1 MRASQPAIR
10 LSFAF
15 VLVALLVGCR
25 TTGGGRPSPP
35 ASIRNAAVDA
45 ALVDRQA
52 SAVNAVI
59 ANESDV
65 TSAPVATP
73 VASHCEQLVQPVS
86 LTEPNADE
94 LNTDELAEPIPQGVN
109 EQPAELQIDWL
120 VAEVLTRH
128 PDVRSAAA
136 AWRAAA
142 ERYPQEVALDDPMFG
157 SMLGPGSWGDPT
169 VDTAYMVEAS
179 QKLPWPGKRQL
190 RGNIA
195 QAEANAAYFDVG
207 EERLRIAEA
216 ARRAY
221 LEFFLAHRELAI
233 LSDSTSLL
241 QSFRQIA
248 QAKYESAEVEQ
259 QDVLL
264 ADVEL
269 AELER
274 RQLEVNR
281 KVRVAR
287 ARINTLLLLPPD
299 APLPPPPTELHARE
313 AESSAES
320 LRSLAISQRP
330 ELAAQEAR
338 IRAERYAVS
347 LACKEFYPDIEV
359 VGRYDAFW
367 QEDPLRPM
375 VGMNLNMPL
384 YKEKRWAAVR
394 EARARVVQQQAALES
409 QINEITFEVEQAY
422 QRLVESRQS
431 LLVYQERLLPTAR
444 QSVDSARASY
454 DAGSLDFLR
463 LVSSQRES
471 LSIQEAYFQAMA
483 EYHKRLA
490 ELDRA
495 VGTPPPALN

>member
-1 MRASQPAIR
+1 MRASQPAVR
-10 LSFAF
+10 LSSAF

-25 TTGGGRPSPP
+25 TTGGGRSGLST
-35 ASIRNAAVDA
+35 SIRAAA
-45 ALVDRQA
+45 AGATPADRQA
-52 SAVNAVI
+52 SAVNVVI
-59 ANESDV
+59 PNEVEV
-65 TSAPVATP
+65 TSTP
-73 VASHCEQLVQPVS
+73 PITSVASHSEQLVQ
-86 LTEPNADE
+86 
-94 LNTDELAEPIPQGVN
+94 
-109 EQPAELQIDWL
+109 QPAELQIDWL

-157 SMLGPGSWGDPT
+157 TMLGPGSWGDPT
-169 VDTAYMVEAS
+169 VNSAYMVEAS

-216 ARRAY
+216 ARMAY

-299 APLPPPPTELHARE
+299 APLPPPPTELPARE
-313 AESSAES
+313 EESSAES

-394 EARARVVQQQAALES
+394 EARARVVQEQAALES
-409 QINEITFEVEQAY
+409 RINEITFEVEQAY

-495 VGTPPPALN
+495 IGTPPPALN

>member
-1 MRASQPAIR
+1 MRASQLAVR

-15 VLVALLVGCR
+15 VLAASIVGCR
-25 TTGGGRPSPP
+25 TTGGSRPALP
-35 ASIRNAAVDA
+35 ASIRSAAADSVP
-45 ALVDRQA
+45 VDRQA
-52 SAVNAVI
+52 SAVNAELP
-59 ANESDV
+59 NESDV
-65 TSAPVATP
+65 TSAPAATS
-73 VASHCEQLVQPVS
+73 VASHSEQLVQPASV
-86 LTEPNADE
+86 TEPTADE
-94 LNTDELAEPIPQGVN
+94 RAEPIPQGMN

-157 SMLGPGSWGDPT
+157 TMLGPGSWGDPT
-169 VDTAYMVEAS
+169 VDSAYMVEAS

-216 ARRAY
+216 ARMAY
-221 LEFFLAHRELAI
+221 LELFLAHRELAI
-233 LSDSTSLL
+233 LNDSTCLL

-274 RQLEVNR
+274 RQFEVTR

-299 APLPPPPTELHARE
+299 APLPPPPAELPTQQE
-313 AESSAES
+313 ESSAES

-394 EARARVVQQQAALES
+394 EARAKVVQEQAALES
-409 QINEITFEVEQAY
+409 QINEINFEVEQAY
-422 QRLVESRQS
+422 QRLIESRQS
-431 LLVYQERLLPTAR
+431 LSVYQERLLPTAR

-454 DAGSLDFLR
+454 DAGRLDFLR

-483 EYHKRLA
+483 EYHKRVA

-495 VGTPPPALN
+495 VGTPPPSLK

>member
-1 MRASQPAIR
+1 MRASQPAVR
-10 LSFAF
+10 LSSAF
-15 VLVALLVGCR
+15 VLVALLIGCR
-25 TTGGGRPSPP
+25 TTGGGRSDLS
-35 ASIRNAAVDA
+35 ASIRATAAGA
-45 ALVDRQA
+45 TPVDRQA
-52 SAVNAVI
+52 SVVNAVSPI
-59 ANESDV
+59 VSEV
-65 TSAPVATP
+65 TSAPTATP
-73 VASHCEQLVQPVS
+73 VASHSEQLVQPVS
-86 LTEPNADE
+86 LTEPNADD
-94 LNTDELAEPIPQGVN
+94 LNADELAEPIPQGAN
-109 EQPAELQIDWL
+109 EQPAELQLDWL

-157 SMLGPGSWGDPT
+157 TMLGPGSWGDPT
-169 VDTAYMVEAS
+169 VDSAYMVEAS

-216 ARRAY
+216 ARMAY

-241 QSFRQIA
+241 QSFRQTA

-281 KVRVAR
+281 KVRVSR

-299 APLPPPPTELHARE
+299 ATLPPPPAELPARE
-313 AESSAES
+313 EEPSAES

-394 EARARVVQQQAALES
+394 EARARVVQEQASLES
-409 QINEITFEVEQAY
+409 RINEITFEVEQAY
-422 QRLVESRQS
+422 QRLAESRQS

-454 DAGSLDFLR
+454 DAGSMDFLR

-471 LSIQEAYFQAMA
+471 LSIQE
-483 EYHKRLA
+483 YHKRLA

-495 VGTPPPALN
+495 IGTPPPALN